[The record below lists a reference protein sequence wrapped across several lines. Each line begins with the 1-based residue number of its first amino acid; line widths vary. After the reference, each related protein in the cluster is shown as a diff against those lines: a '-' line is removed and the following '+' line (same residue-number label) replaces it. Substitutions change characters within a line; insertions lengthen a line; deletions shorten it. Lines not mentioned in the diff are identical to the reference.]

1 MKLWSGVVTGKVA
14 ECGAFYRDVFGCE
27 IVFEAD
33 WFVLLSLG
41 GAEIGFLKPGLE
53 SQAEA
58 FRRPWAGD
66 GVWITVDMADAPA
79 EEARLRALGVP
90 IEHALRTE
98 PWGDR
103 HFVVRDPAGVP
114 VDVVQ
119 RVTDG

>member
-1 MKLWSGVVTGKVA
+1 M
-14 ECGAFYRDVFGCE
+14 
-27 IVFEAD
+27 
-33 WFVLLSLG
+33 
-41 GAEIGFLKPGLE
+41 
-53 SQAEA
+53 
-58 FRRPWAGD
+58 
-66 GVWITVDMADAPA
+66 WITVDVADAAA

-119 RVTDG
+119 RVPAD